1 MSAPN
6 SQPLCSNW
14 PVTPRLLLLLPF
26 LLGPLPARAADPLVY
41 AGTYTNNGSRGIY
54 AFRFQT
60 ATGKLAPLGLA
71 AQTPGPSFLAAH
83 PNHRFLYAVNE
94 PTNTVS
100 AFAINPKSAR
110 LTLLNQAASRGA
122 APCHL
127 ALDRTG
133 RWLAVAN
140 YGSGSVAVL
149 PVGPD
154 GKLGEA
160 AAVVQ
165 HHGSGPNPAR
175 QKGPHAHCVLF
186 SSDNRFLLAA
196 DLGADKIFVYRFD
209 AATGS
214 LTANDPPSASV
225 APGAGVRHLAFH
237 PNGKVLYAINEL
249 ASTVTAFG
257 YDALRGALDE
267 MQTVSTLPEGF
278 TGASTTA
285 EIAVNA
291 AGTFVYGSNRG
302 HDSIALLAIDPQRFT
317 LVPMDYAPTLGKTP
331 RHFTLDPT
339 GAYLLAA
346 NQDTGTIAV
355 FRVHPH
361 TGQLQPVGR
370 APTRVPSPVC
380 VLFVAP

>member
-1 MSAPN
+1 MTS
-6 SQPLCSNW
+6 
-14 PVTPRLLLLLPF
+14 RLLLLLP
-26 LLGPLPARAADPLVY
+26 LLLSALAAGAADSLVY
-41 AGTYTNNGSRGIY
+41 VGTYTTNGGRGIY

-60 ATGKLAPLGLA
+60 ATGKLSPLGLA
-71 AQTPGPSFLAAH
+71 AETPGPSFLAVH

-100 AFAINPKSAR
+100 AFALDPKSAR
-110 LTLLNQAASRGA
+110 LSLLNQVASRGE

-127 ALDRTG
+127 ALDQTG
-133 RWLAVAN
+133 RWLGVAN

-154 GKLGEA
+154 GSLGEA

-165 HHGSGPNPAR
+165 QQGSGPNPAR
-175 QKGPHAHCVLF
+175 QKGPHAHAVLF
-186 SSDNRFLLAA
+186 SADNRFLLAA

-209 AATGS
+209 AARGA
-214 LTANDPPSASV
+214 LTAHDPPSAAV
-225 APGAGVRHLAFH
+225 ASGAGVRHLAFH

-249 ASTVTAFG
+249 ASTVTTFG
-257 YDALRGALDE
+257 YDAAGGALDE

-278 TGASTTA
+278 TGVTTTA

-291 AGTFVYGSNRG
+291 AGTFVYASNRG

-317 LVPMDYAPTLGKTP
+317 LVPMDYAPTAGQTP

-339 GAYLLAA
+339 GGFLLAA
-346 NQDTGTIAV
+346 NQNSGTIAV
-355 FRVHPH
+355 FRVHPR
-361 TGQLQPVGR
+361 TGQLQPAGNSI
-370 APTRVPSPVC
+370 TRVPSPVC
-380 VLFVAP
+380 VVFVAQ